1 MKTWMASGVVIVVL
15 AAAAWLKA
23 GSAISAAQA
32 QGTQTSRPVQLVPAG
47 EKQVGSPGEKGA
59 TYYALEAQ
67 TTRLT
72 TRFRDGHVAV
82 TERGLVGDVHST
94 LRDLAG
100 NDRAKLRLNR
110 IDGGH
115 DMVNYEPTE
124 GSRFQAV
131 SDPTLV
137 KPTLDWAARQVYGLV
152 KDGADNLVWDGAIMR
167 RKNAPRRDVDI
178 DVDTVETNWA
188 NGLTARLS
196 RSTYPRRQISPGR
209 FVAGPVMISELS
221 QYGAPVGTGVY
232 FEKDRV
238 FAYTVPGFTAGA
250 VVIGADELKANY
262 GGWPF
267 TPDTTWLNLQMIATY
282 HFKTLIAKQ
291 GSVSA
296 RICEPSR
303 PGLLAQFFAPTV
315 YANEAGCDDLHW
327 LDGSILRDCCDD
339 HDRCY
344 AKSGCDANTWWQWWR
359 SWSCDRCNM
368 AVVGCFFAR
377 AGLDDRCITRQGC
390 AG

>member
-1 MKTWMASGVVIVVL
+1 MKTWMASGAVIFVL
-15 AAAAWLKA
+15 GAVAWLKPGA
-23 GSAISAAQA
+23 AIGVAQA
-32 QGTQTSRPVQLVPAG
+32 QATQANRAVQIIPAG
-47 EKQVGSPGEKGA
+47 QKQVGSPGEKGA

-72 TRFRDGHVAV
+72 TRFRDGHAAV
-82 TERGLVGDVHST
+82 TERGLVGDVRTT
-94 LRDLAG
+94 LRDVGG
-100 NDRAKLRLNR
+100 NDRAQLRMNR
-110 IDGGH
+110 IDSGH
-115 DMVNYEPTE
+115 DMVSYEPTD
-124 GSRFQAV
+124 GTQFQAL
-131 SDPTLV
+131 SDPAVV

-152 KDGADNLVWDGAIMR
+152 KDGADNLVWDGATMKR
-167 RKNAPRRDVDI
+167 RSAPQRDVDA
-178 DVDTVETNWA
+178 DVDALETVWA
-188 NGLTARLS
+188 NGLTARLT
-196 RSTYPRRQISPGR
+196 RTTYSRRQISPGR
-209 FVAGPVMISELS
+209 FVEGPVMVSELT

-238 FAYTVPGFTAGA
+238 FAYSVPGFTAGA

-282 HFKTLIAKQ
+282 HFKTLVAKQ
-291 GSVSA
+291 GSVGKA
-296 RICEPSR
+296 CEPSR
-303 PGLLAQFFAPTV
+303 PSRLARFFSPTL

-327 LDGSILRDCCDD
+327 LDGSVLRDCCDD

-344 AKSGCDANTWWQWWR
+344 AKSGCDSNTWWQWWR

-368 AVVGCFFAR
+368 TVVGCFFAR
-377 AGLDDRCITRQGC
+377 ASLDDRCITRQGC